1 MSAENDSSSGANKAP
16 QDANAPE
23 ELPSSATPAPAPEE
37 AGTSAPGTAAS
48 GTSSPPA
55 EGEVDATALEAKI
68 VEVLRTVYDP
78 EIPVNIHELGMIYEV
93 RVNPDDASAY
103 VKMTLTT
110 PACPVA
116 GTLPGEVETKVASVP
131 SVSSARV
138 ELVWDPPWNP
148 GMMTEAAKLQ
158 TGLL

>member
-1 MSAENDSSSGANKAP
+1 MSAENDSTSGTTESP
-16 QDANAPE
+16 RDTTI
-23 ELPSSATPAPAPEE
+23 PSSDTPAPAPEE
-37 AGTSAPGTAAS
+37 AGTAAS

-116 GTLPGEVETKVASVP
+116 GTLPGEVEVKVATVP
-131 SVSSARV
+131 GVSSARV
-138 ELVWDPPWNP
+138 ELVWDPSWNP
-148 GMMTEAAKLQ
+148 SMMTEAAKLQ

>member
-1 MSAENDSSSGANKAP
+1 MSAENDSDSPANDTTQEIPRQKI
-16 QDANAPE
+16 
-23 ELPSSATPAPAPEE
+23 PSETPAPTPE
-37 AGTSAPGTAAS
+37 TA
-48 GTSSPPA
+48 TPPA
-55 EGEVDATALEAKI
+55 DGEVDTAALEAKI

-116 GTLPGEVETKVASVP
+116 GTLPGEVETKVATVP
-131 SVSSARV
+131 GVSSARV
-138 ELVWDPPWNP
+138 ELVWDPSWNP
-148 GMMTEAAKLQ
+148 SMMTEAAKLQ

>member
-1 MSAENDSSSGANKAP
+1 MNAENDSDSPANDTTQEIPRQKI
-16 QDANAPE
+16 
-23 ELPSSATPAPAPEE
+23 PSETPAPAPE
-37 AGTSAPGTAAS
+37 TA
-48 GTSSPPA
+48 TPPA

-116 GTLPGEVETKVASVP
+116 GTLPGEVEVKVATVP
-131 SVSSARV
+131 GVSSARV
-138 ELVWDPPWNP
+138 ELVWDPSWNP
-148 GMMTEAAKLQ
+148 SMMTEAAKLQ